1 MMIVN
6 GRQKDETKDGFY
18 TDAYGIGGLMM
29 DLPTKNPIKQEES
42 EIKVGDMVRCEAEGF
57 IYPFRGYVEHLYNHS
72 AIIRIENTMECDK
85 RLAKSKENLAV
96 VRLVDMEVIKS

>member
-1 MMIVN
+1 
-6 GRQKDETKDGFY
+6 Y

>member
-1 MMIVN
+1 M
-6 GRQKDETKDGFY
+6 
-18 TDAYGIGGLMM
+18 GGLMM

-85 RLAKSKENLAV
+85 WLAKSKENLAV
-96 VRLVDMEVIKS
+96 VRLVDMEVINNGIKN